1 MRDAYASKPGT
12 APAPPAP
19 AMTRAQRI
27 LLGLLVASILLNYVD
42 RSNLSLAAPLVQ
54 KEFALSDTSLGKLF
68 SAFFWTYALLQLCGA
83 AGWLADRYRAAVVL
97 AWGVALWSAATLFT
111 GLVSGFTLVFGA
123 RLLLGAGE
131 SVAYPCYSRIFASEF
146 PVANRGLANALI
158 DAGSKVG
165 PALGTLFGGMLL
177 ESVGWRMF
185 FVALGL
191 ASLAWLAPFVRVV
204 VLGQR
209 AGAGTEAPPAPDP
222 AGSSPGTLEI
232 LSKRSAWGA
241 FFGHFCGNY
250 FWYFLL
256 TWLPTYLVRERGF
269 GLQQMVR
276 LTTISFFAIATAT
289 VIAGWASDRLI
300 ARGYTATR
308 VRKSV
313 VVLGLS
319 CTIVILP
326 MATVRD
332 SRIAVAL
339 LLAAC
344 VSFGIY
350 ASNHWA
356 ITQTL
361 SGPLAAGRWTSLQNG
376 VGNLAGVA
384 ASWITGVVSD
394 RTHSFALAFAVAGC
408 VALTGAA
415 MWGLVV
421 GRIEQVE
428 WTARERA

>member
-1 MRDAYASKPGT
+1 
-12 APAPPAP
+12 
-19 AMTRAQRI
+19 
-27 LLGLLVASILLNYVD
+27 
-42 RSNLSLAAPLVQ
+42 

-83 AGWLADRYRAAVVL
+83 AGWLADRYRATVVL

-111 GLVSGFTLVFGA
+111 GVVSGFTLLFGA

-131 SVAYPCYSRIFASEF
+131 SVAYPCYSRIFASEI
-146 PVANRGLANALI
+146 PAANRGLANALI

-177 ESVGWRMF
+177 EGVGWRMF

-191 ASLAWLAPFVRVV
+191 ASLAWLAPFIRVV
-204 VLGQR
+204 VQGQR
-209 AGAGTEAPPAPDP
+209 AGAAAGAVPAPDE
-222 AGSSPGTLEI
+222 AGHSPGTIEI

-269 GLQQMVR
+269 GMQQMVR

-300 ARGYTATR
+300 ARGFTPTR

-332 SRIAVAL
+332 SRIAVTL

>member
-1 MRDAYASKPGT
+1 MKDVPAIPSPAAT
-12 APAPPAP
+12 AAPAP

-27 LLGLLVASILLNYVD
+27 LLALLVASILLNYVD

-83 AGWLADRYRAAVVL
+83 AGWLADRYRADVVL
-97 AWGVALWSAATLFT
+97 AWGVALWSLATLST
-111 GLVSGFTLVFGA
+111 GVLSGFTLLFGA

-131 SVAYPCYSRIFASEF
+131 SVAYPCYSRIFASEI
-146 PVANRGLANALI
+146 PAANRGLANALI

-177 ESVGWRMF
+177 ERVGWRLF
-185 FVALGL
+185 FIVLGL
-191 ASLAWLAPFVRVV
+191 ASLAWLAPFGRL
-204 VLGQR
+204 VLR
-209 AGAGTEAPPAPDP
+209 AKPGEPTPQQAPPAGP
-222 AGSSPGTLEI
+222 SPGTLEI
-232 LSKRSAWGA
+232 LGKRSAWGA

-269 GLQQMVR
+269 DLQQMVR
-276 LTTISFFAIATAT
+276 FTTLSFFAIASAT
-289 VIAGWASDRLI
+289 VLAGWTSDRLI
-300 ARGYTATR
+300 LRGMTPTR

-319 CTIVILP
+319 CTTVILP
-326 MATVRD
+326 VAMVRD
-332 SRIAVAL
+332 NRVALGL

-344 VSFGIY
+344 VSFGVY

-384 ASWITGVVSD
+384 ASWITGAVSD

-408 VALTGAA
+408 VALSGAA

-421 GRIEQVE
+421 GRIEEVE
-428 WTARERA
+428 WKGESRA